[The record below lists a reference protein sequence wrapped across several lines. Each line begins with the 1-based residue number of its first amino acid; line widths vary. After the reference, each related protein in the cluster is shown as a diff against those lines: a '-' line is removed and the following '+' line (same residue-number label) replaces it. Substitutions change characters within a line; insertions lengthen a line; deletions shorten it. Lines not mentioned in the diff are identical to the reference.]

1 RYSVSAGSARARRHP
16 CRWRRRGRCLAD
28 RPRSARRE
36 IAASADPVRAR
47 GKPRIGRTSGRAER
61 TASARRRPGPW
72 RRVYARRV
80 ELSERLNAIAA
91 AAERFAAPGERVDAV
106 LVAEAVPG
114 ERVYLCAYAGADG
127 RTWLAFDESAEPI
140 MSRNPVREAVSIAA
154 MCELAD
160 EQAGGGELE
169 ELRQRLVALRVTE
182 NPPGIEEA

>member
-1 RYSVSAGSARARRHP
+1 M
-16 CRWRRRGRCLAD
+16 
-28 RPRSARRE
+28 
-36 IAASADPVRAR
+36 
-47 GKPRIGRTSGRAER
+47 
-61 TASARRRPGPW
+61 
-72 RRVYARRV
+72 

-182 NPPGIEEA
+182 NPPGIEEAESAALDLERTLGPPPRLATPQYLDEVGAATRRLEHALGDSGNSPFAVAMQQALPAVEELAKEVESQYKLPLT

>member
-1 RYSVSAGSARARRHP
+1 
-16 CRWRRRGRCLAD
+16 
-28 RPRSARRE
+28 
-36 IAASADPVRAR
+36 
-47 GKPRIGRTSGRAER
+47 
-61 TASARRRPGPW
+61 
-72 RRVYARRV
+72 V

-182 NPPGIEEA
+182 NPPGIEEAESAALDLERTLGPPPRPATPQYLDEVGAATRRLEHALGDSGNSPFAVAMQQALPAVEELAKEVESQYKLPLT

>member
-1 RYSVSAGSARARRHP
+1 
-16 CRWRRRGRCLAD
+16 
-28 RPRSARRE
+28 
-36 IAASADPVRAR
+36 
-47 GKPRIGRTSGRAER
+47 
-61 TASARRRPGPW
+61 
-72 RRVYARRV
+72 V

-182 NPPGIEEA
+182 NPPGIEEAESAALDLERTLGPPPRLATPQYLDEVGAATRRLEHALGDSGNSPFAVAMQQALPAVEELAKEVESQYKLPLT